1 MKIEQKH
8 IILFFG
14 FALFVG
20 FAATSYAQEDYS
32 RDRYQPI
39 IDRAPFGTAAET
51 IVLPGGV
58 ANPEVVQDLQQ
69 QVRLNFLLE
78 SEDEGTIKAG
88 FQVLRPAAGQPKSFV
103 LEEGEN
109 YQQIRIKLI
118 SVDLENSI
126 ANVEYNGLTVPLEL
140 GALPANAGRN
150 VRGQTTTTAGAG
162 ITRPTATASTT
173 ASRRFE
179 NGFQPTMNTATAGQ
193 PPIPTTTTTAG
204 QPPMPGGMEGGFPGM
219 EGGFPGMGGGGATGM
234 EGGFTGMQG
243 GFQGMGGGGAPGMGG
258 GAASGGQGRR
268 GGR

>member
-1 MKIEQKH
+1 MKIEQKY

-14 FALFVG
+14 VALFAG
-20 FAATSYAQEDYS
+20 IAATSYAQEDYS

-51 IVLPGGV
+51 IVVPGGV

-88 FQVLRPAAGQPKSFV
+88 FQVLRPVSGQPKSFV

-140 GALPANAGRN
+140 GAAPADAGRN
-150 VRGQTTTTAGAG
+150 VRGRTTTTPAAGN
-162 ITRPTATASTT
+162 TRPATAAAATTT
-173 ASRRFE
+173 ARRFE
-179 NGFQPTMNTATAGQ
+179 SGFQPTMTGNTAQ
-193 PPIPTTTTTAG
+193 PPMPTTTTTAG
-204 QPPMPGGMEGGFPGM
+204 QPPIPGGGMEGGFPGM
-219 EGGFPGMGGGGATGM
+219 EGGFPGMGGGGATG
-234 EGGFTGMQG
+234 GQG
-243 GFQGMGGGGAPGMGG
+243 
-258 GAASGGQGRR
+258 GRR
-268 GGR
+268 GR